1 VDFHTGDVFVLYTD
15 GLTEAPNNAGQEFSG
30 ERVAEALRDLG
41 ELLPAAVNDGIIA
54 RMQRFTGTEQI
65 HDDFT
70 LVTVRRI

>member
-1 VDFHTGDVFVLYTD
+1 
-15 GLTEAPNNAGQEFSG
+15 
-30 ERVAEALRDLG
+30 VAEALRDLG